1 MATQQGVY
9 AACKAKV
16 QAIQEAYDAL
26 VAAVEDYQGLLAT
39 LIEASDPEGES
50 EKHLLVVAR
59 LQQNTTKGLMGTLES
74 DLHDDLIRLS
84 DRVIRFKHWEDG
96 VFV

>member
-1 MATQQGVY
+1 MAIKKGVY
-9 AACKAKV
+9 DACKAKV

-26 VAAVEDYQGLLAT
+26 AAAVEDYQALLAS
-39 LIEASDPEGES
+39 LIETSDPEDES

-59 LQQNTTKGLMGTLES
+59 LQQNTTKGLMNTLDT

>member
-1 MATQQGVY
+1 MATKKAVY
-9 AACKAKV
+9 DSCKAKV

-26 VAAVEDYQGLLAT
+26 AAAVEDYQGLLAN
-39 LIEASDPEGES
+39 LIETSDPEDES
-50 EKHLLVVAR
+50 EKHLLVIAH
-59 LQQNTTKGLMGTLES
+59 LQQNTTKGLMNTLDT

-84 DRVIRFKHWEDG
+84 DRVIRFKHWEDE